1 MNGHND
7 KLFQASVA
15 LNNMGIVLM
24 ERGLY
29 DKAVSTLKEA
39 VEVLKIVFIND
50 REPDGCRSIPLLLHN
65 AFLRMAMPAMV
76 LGQEPYRASVELIA
90 HDEQDFESIQRILL
104 TNSNRSFF
112 PLRMESIERNAILS
126 KQTWGASIV
135 IYNMAVA
142 KVLIARSSKNP
153 RKIESFSRCALR
165 LFVMS
170 RKIVHEYSE
179 QCEQERDYARLQQ
192 LHLVSCLSMKQEL
205 DLLFRLGQLSKAQE
219 TYDSLLHVIAAMEDM
234 GNLLYGGKCSAAA
247 A

>member
-1 MNGHND
+1 
-7 KLFQASVA
+7 
-15 LNNMGIVLM
+15 
-24 ERGLY
+24 
-29 DKAVSTLKEA
+29 
-39 VEVLKIVFIND
+39 
-50 REPDGCRSIPLLLHN
+50 
-65 AFLRMAMPAMV
+65 MAMPAMV